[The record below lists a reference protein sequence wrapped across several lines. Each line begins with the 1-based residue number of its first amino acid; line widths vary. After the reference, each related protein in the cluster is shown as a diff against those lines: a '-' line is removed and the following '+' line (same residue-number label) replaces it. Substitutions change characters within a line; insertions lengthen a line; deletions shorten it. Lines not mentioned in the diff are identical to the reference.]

1 MNIPHKIPYQASTTS
16 LPLSSFVAIIKIT
29 IPNHIKTMFIPS
41 YSLSQHKTINNDT
54 LAPLNQAPLSI
65 QYKSFQLPSAPLTHF
80 DNLPYQT
87 ILDNINQQLSF
98 VEEALP
104 LQVTYD
110 LITKAS
116 AKETL
121 EQYQR
126 FYIQDHL
133 VFEKQLLIKYINQ
146 LHSQHTLN
154 DQTKRNETTEAPD
167 SFVATE
173 PEEPPRSIQPT
184 HQLYQISRQAIRDIT
199 HYTYTPIPPFATP
212 PLPTYI
218 HWQYLALRSKADRL
232 VINWSRQMGKSLIL
246 AELLTEESFTGIDIL
261 VAWPQQDTTDIIK
274 NYMLQHTQHFPDN
287 TFIYKERKK
296 YIENTISGSRIHFR
310 TLEDNGKN
318 IRWLTVSLTVIDEA
332 QLASRKV
339 IEEVVEPTM
348 TTTGGR
354 LILIGTPS
362 EDLSSYMY
370 YVIESVL
377 HQTRDFNTPT
387 TFSAEV
393 ITVSADDN
401 PMMHPRFRNNINS
414 KRHIPSIKREYYNHW
429 GKLDDSLFNPTTILP
444 HEIDRYIPLEH
455 YQYAQ
460 AIIGID
466 PARTS
471 DRSAYSVNITYKQKT
486 LTIESWFVPDHYK
499 NNWKEQATFFISLQT
514 KIKQLFP
521 HHPLLIVLDKTWV
534 GDAVA
539 PIFKDQGLH
548 LTHLIQYTAGSS
560 INEEDFSRPKVIRL
574 GKSELI
580 NNYLNFVSSQ
590 EYAILKTENDAL
602 INEIRHIQLT
612 ETSQGNMAIRSKD
625 SHYDDITNATMTSA
639 FIIRHEKL
647 TSNNRFPSSNQ
658 QSNTTNPFESEA
670 NIFAKRLHNRSQ
682 TKDSEKGFL

>member
-1 MNIPHKIPYQASTTS
+1 
-16 LPLSSFVAIIKIT
+16 
-29 IPNHIKTMFIPS
+29 MFIPN
-41 YSLSQHKTINNDT
+41 YSLSQHKTINNNSLIPLHQAT
-54 LAPLNQAPLSI
+54 LTI
-65 QYKSFQLPSAPLTHF
+65 QYKSLTLPSAPLTHF

-87 ILDNINQQLSF
+87 TLDNINQQLSF
-98 VEEALP
+98 VEEAMP
-104 LQVTYD
+104 LQQTYE
-110 LITKAS
+110 LITKLS
-116 AKETL
+116 AKETI

-126 FYIQDHL
+126 LYVQDGL
-133 VFEKQLLIKYINQ
+133 VFDKPLLIKYLNQ
-146 LHSQHTLN
+146 LHSQHTLTQ
-154 DQTKRNETTEAPD
+154 QTTD
-167 SFVATE
+167 SSFVE
-173 PEEPPRSIQPT
+173 PEEPRSIQPT

-199 HYTYTPIPPFATP
+199 HYTYSPIPPFASP
-212 PLPTYI
+212 PLPVYI

-232 VINWSRQMGKSLIL
+232 VINGSRQMGKSLIL

-274 NYMLQHTQHFPDN
+274 NYMLSHTQHFPDN

-318 IRWLTVSLTVIDEA
+318 IRGLTVSLTVIDEA

-348 TTTGGR
+348 TTTGWR
-354 LILIGTPS
+354 MILIGTPS
-362 EDLSSYMY
+362 EDISSYMY

-414 KRHIPSIKREYYNHW
+414 KRHLPSIKREYYNHW
-429 GKLDDSLFNPTTILP
+429 GKLDDSLFNPTIILP
-444 HEIDRYIPLEH
+444 HEIERYIPLDF
-455 YQYAQ
+455 YSNAQ

-471 DRSAYSVNITYKQKT
+471 DRSAYSVNIVYKQKT

-499 NNWKEQATFFISLQT
+499 NNWKEQAAFFLTIQQRIT
-514 KIKQLFP
+514 KLFP
-521 HHPLLIVLDKTWV
+521 HHPVLTVLDKTWV

-560 INEEDFSRPKVIRL
+560 INEEPFSRPKVIKL

-580 NNYLNFVSSQ
+580 NNYLNFASSSD
-590 EYAILKTENDAL
+590 YAILKTENEPL
-602 INEIRHIQLT
+602 INEIRHIQLS

-625 SHYDDITNATMTSA
+625 GHHDDITNATMTSA

-647 TSNNRFPSSNQ
+647 STNRSSHNSSTQ
-658 QSNTTNPFESEA
+658 TLNPFESEA
-670 NIFAKRLHNRSQ
+670 NIFKKRPNPFNSIQ
-682 TKDSEKGFL
+682 TKDSKNGFL

>member
-1 MNIPHKIPYQASTTS
+1 
-16 LPLSSFVAIIKIT
+16 
-29 IPNHIKTMFIPS
+29 MFIPN
-41 YSLSQHKTINNDT
+41 YSISQHKTINNNT
-54 LAPLNQAPLSI
+54 LAPISQAILTI
-65 QYKSFQLPSAPLTHF
+65 TYKSLTLPSAPLTHF
-80 DNLPYQT
+80 DNLPYEET
-87 ILDNINQQLSF
+87 INNINQQLSF
-98 VEEALP
+98 VEEAMP
-104 LQVTYD
+104 LQLEYD
-110 LITKAS
+110 LITKS
-116 AKETL
+116 SSKETI

-126 FYIQDHL
+126 LYVQDSL
-133 VFEKQLLIKYINQ
+133 VFDKQLLIKYLNQ
-146 LHSQHTLN
+146 LHSQHTLTK
-154 DQTKRNETTEAPD
+154 QTTTTPTQSPD
-167 SFVATE
+167 SSFVE
-173 PEEPPRSIQPT
+173 PEEPRQIQPT

-199 HYTYTPIPPFATP
+199 HYTYNPIPPFADP
-212 PLPTYI
+212 PVPTYI

-274 NYMLQHTQHFPDN
+274 NYMLSHTQHFPDN

-318 IRWLTVSLTVIDEA
+318 IRGLTVSLTVIDEA

-377 HQTRDFNTPT
+377 NQTRDFNTPT

-401 PMMHPRFRNNINS
+401 PMMHPRFRNNITS
-414 KRHIPSIKREYYNHW
+414 KRHLPSVKREYYNHW
-429 GKLDDSLFNPTTILP
+429 GKLDDSLFNPTIILP

-471 DRSAYSVNITYKQKT
+471 DRSAYSVNIVYKQKA

-499 NNWKEQATFFISLQT
+499 NNWKEQAAFFLTIQQRIT
-514 KIKQLFP
+514 KLFP
-521 HHPLLIVLDKTWV
+521 HHPLLTVLDKTWV

-548 LTHLIQYTAGSS
+548 LTHLIQYTAGSQ
-560 INEEDFSRPKVIRL
+560 INEEEFSRPKTIRL

-580 NNYLNFVSSQ
+580 NNYLNFASSSD
-590 EYAILKTENDAL
+590 YAILKTENDAL

-625 SHYDDITNATMTSA
+625 SHHDDITNATMTA
-639 FIIRHEKL
+639 TFVIRHEKL
-647 TSNNRFPSSNQ
+647 IQNHRNTP
-658 QSNTTNPFESEA
+658 QSHRELNPFESEA
-670 NIFAKRLHNRSQ
+670 SIFRRPINPFQ
-682 TKDSEKGFL
+682 TKDSKKGFL